1 MWHGGVPTKLVVE
14 GDPTV
19 LVVDSIPTDLVVE
32 GLPTRLVGTAYNSKS
47 CLYSHYNRL
56 NPILYYQFPNSHI
69 MTFQWVVLH

>member
-32 GLPTRLVGTAYNSKS
+32 GIPTRLVRLAYNSKS
-47 CLYSHYNRL
+47 CLPAKAKQDVGHL
-56 NPILYYQFPNSHI
+56 IFLQI
-69 MTFQWVVLH
+69 AELEMTNCLLG

>member
-32 GLPTRLVGTAYNSKS
+32 GLPTRLVGMAYKPTSTVGSPSFLPEIQK
-47 CLYSHYNRL
+47 L
-56 NPILYYQFPNSHI
+56 PILRHGKGNC
-69 MTFQWVVLH
+69 

>member
-32 GLPTRLVGTAYNSKS
+32 GLPTRLVGRPTSLQALWDRPHFCPKFKIARN
-47 CLYSHYNRL
+47 
-56 NPILYYQFPNSHI
+56 
-69 MTFQWVVLH
+69 